1 MKMLSNQCKNLT
13 ENDMNKPAVIEH
25 DQPLQAAP
33 TTPATLLQIAVEQ
46 GADIDKLTKLMD
58 LQERY
63 EAKEAKKAYIASM
76 SAFRAECPTIAKT
89 REAHNSKYAGLAETI
104 DQIKPLLASNGLSH
118 AWKTDQDNGQV
129 SVTCCVTHDQG
140 HQECTTLT
148 AGLDTSGS
156 KNSIQSLGSTISYLE
171 RYTLYAVL
179 GLASGDMDND
189 GATSEP
195 VAVITDE
202 QLLDL
207 EAMISD
213 NYEPPGAEKLKR
225 WIASTMKISHLNEIR
240 ADRYD
245 WLVKEIDKAIASRAK
260 A

>member
-1 MKMLSNQCKNLT
+1 
-13 ENDMNKPAVIEH
+13 MNETYTNTQKDAPVTVTLPASPPV
-25 DQPLQAAP
+25 A

-63 EAKEAKKAYIASM
+63 EANQARKEYISAM
-76 SAFRAECPTIAKT
+76 SIFRAECPTIEKT

-104 DQIKPLLASNGLSH
+104 NQIKPLLASNGLSH
-118 AWKTDQDNGQV
+118 AWKTKQDNGAI

-148 AGLDTSGS
+148 ASADNSGK
-156 KNSIQSLGSTISYLE
+156 KNDIQALGSTLSYLE

-189 GATSEP
+189 GNREP
-195 VAVITDE
+195 VDLIDDE
-202 QLLDL
+202 KLLTL
-207 EAMISD
+207 EAKISD
-213 NYEPPGAEKLKR
+213 NYETDGAERLKK
-225 WIASTMKISHLNEIR
+225 WIFSTMKISHLSDIR
-240 ADRYD
+240 ADRLD
-245 WLVKEIDKAIASRAK
+245 WLNDEIDKAVSRSNANHK
-260 A
+260 